1 MVSDTPFFSVI
12 VPSRNRPGLAGDCVR
27 AVLAQDHPSFEILL
41 CDQSDNDE
49 ARCSVQRADDG
60 SGRLHWLRAPGRGRS
75 RALNAGIPLARGAW
89 LVLIDDDCLP
99 PRDWL
104 QRLQDEIRKAGP
116 RDVIIGRVMSGPVG
130 PGMAPPPAI
139 LDEPRPRDYI
149 GRVARDLI
157 YPNFAMPRAAVTELG
172 LFDER
177 MGVGTPLPGGEDNDF
192 GYRLLRAG
200 WRILYRPTPVVVHL
214 AWRPPADRAALKRAY
229 GMGQGAFYAKHLAT
243 LDPFIAYRCV
253 RDVLATARAA
263 AGAAVRGWHTERR
276 GHLAFL
282 GGMFVGLVRMGALMA
297 RGTPAREKS

>member
-1 MVSDTPFFSVI
+1 MNDAPFFSVV
-12 VPSRNRPGLAGDCVR
+12 VPSRNRADLAGDCVR

-41 CDQSDNDE
+41 CDQSDDDA
-49 ARCSVQRADDG
+49 ARHAAERADDG

-75 RALNAGIPLARGAW
+75 RALNAGIPRARGAW

-104 QRLQDEIRKAGP
+104 HRLQDEIQRAGP
-116 RDVIIGRVMSGPVG
+116 RDVIIGRVVSGPVG

-139 LDEPRPRDYI
+139 LDEPHAVDYT

-229 GMGQGAFYAKHLAT
+229 GMGQGAFYAKHLAAFD
-243 LDPFIAYRCV
+243 LFIAYRCG

-263 AGAAVRGWHTERR
+263 AGAAVRGWRSERR

-282 GGMFVGLVRMGALMA
+282 GGMFLGLARMGALMA
-297 RGTPAREKS
+297 RGTPPRAKS